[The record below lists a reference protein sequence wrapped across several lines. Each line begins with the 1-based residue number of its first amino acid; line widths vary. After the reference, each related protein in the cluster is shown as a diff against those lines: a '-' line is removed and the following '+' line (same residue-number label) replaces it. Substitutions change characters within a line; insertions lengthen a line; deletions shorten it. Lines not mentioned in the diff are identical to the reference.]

1 MLVKRG
7 LFHGR
12 DARAT
17 GLGLLPAMKLAVSMW
32 SYVHPW
38 KAGGF
43 GISEFVTAAKE
54 AGVDGVELLDLF
66 YQEPANAW
74 TGEHTAASIAHAR
87 RIALDAL
94 AANGLPCPI
103 FSVAN
108 DFAQADETKRAK
120 ALDNIRL
127 GIEEAGVYGAEV
139 IRVFAGDVKEGVTFE
154 QARAWIV
161 EGLAQASRLAAN
173 AGVRLA
179 LENHGTLAGR
189 SDQVRGLIK
198 DVREAAGNDV
208 LGANPD
214 TGNFLLVDAVAHEA
228 VAEVADLATMV
239 HFKDFRRPK
248 DDETAVYSSLTGTPY
263 VGAAIG
269 EGEVD
274 LEACVRAL
282 RAKGFDGWLSIEFE
296 GAEDPR
302 TAIPRS
308 VQAARK
314 FLG

>member
-1 MLVKRG
+1 
-7 LFHGR
+7 
-12 DARAT
+12 
-17 GLGLLPAMKLAVSMW
+17 MKLAVSMW
-32 SYVHPW
+32 SYVAPW

-43 GISEFVTAAKE
+43 GVLEFVAAAKA

-66 YQEPANAW
+66 YKEPAHAW
-74 TGEHTAASIAHAR
+74 TAEHTPESIAGAR
-87 RIALDAL
+87 RIAQDAL
-94 AANGLPCPI
+94 RESGLPCPI

-108 DFAQADETKRAK
+108 DFAQTDEAKRAK
-120 ALDNIRL
+120 ALDAIRL

-139 IRVFAGDVKEGVTFE
+139 VRVFAGDVKEGVTFD

-161 EGLAQASRLAAN
+161 EGLAEASRLAES

-189 SDQVRGLIK
+189 ADQVRGLIA
-198 DVREAAGNDV
+198 DVREMAGNDA

-214 TGNFLLVDAVAHEA
+214 TGNFLLVDAVPHEA
-228 VAEVADLATMV
+228 VAEVADLAAMV
-239 HFKDFRRPK
+239 HFKDFRRPNE
-248 DDETAVYSSLTGTPY
+248 DESAVYTSLAGTLY

-269 EGEVD
+269 EGVVD

-308 VQAARK
+308 VEVARR

>member
-1 MLVKRG
+1 MRG
-7 LFHGR
+7 LL
-12 DARAT
+12 A
-17 GLGLLPAMKLAVSMW
+17 AMKLAVSMW

-43 GISEFVTAAKE
+43 GIPEFVSAANE

-66 YQEPANAW
+66 YKEPANAW
-74 TGEHTAASIAHAR
+74 TGEHTPESIAAAR
-87 RIALDAL
+87 QIAKDAL
-94 AANGLPCPI
+94 RQNGLPCPI

-108 DFAQADETKRAK
+108 DFAQTDEAKRAK
-120 ALDNIRL
+120 ALNNIRL

-139 IRVFAGDVKEGVTFE
+139 VRVFAGDVKEGVTFE

-161 EGLAQASRLAAN
+161 EGLAEASRLAVD

-189 SDQVRGLIK
+189 ADQVRGLIK
-198 DVREAAGNDV
+198 DVREAAGNDA

-228 VAEVADLATMV
+228 VAEVADLAYMV
-239 HFKDFRRPK
+239 HFKDFRRPNE
-248 DDETAVYSSLTGTPY
+248 DEQAVYTSLSGTPY
-263 VGAAIG
+263 VGTAIG

-282 RAKGFDGWLSIEFE
+282 KAKGFDGWLSIEFE
-296 GAEDPR
+296 GAEDPG

-308 VQAARK
+308 IEAARR
-314 FLG
+314 FIG

>member
-1 MLVKRG
+1 
-7 LFHGR
+7 
-12 DARAT
+12 
-17 GLGLLPAMKLAVSMW
+17 MKLAVSMW
-32 SYVHPW
+32 SYVQPW

-43 GISEFVTAAKE
+43 GVPEFVTAAKE

-66 YQEPANAW
+66 YKPPAEAW
-74 TGEHTAASIAHAR
+74 TAEHTPESIAEAR
-87 RIALDAL
+87 QIAQDAL
-94 AANGLPCPI
+94 RESGLACPI

-108 DFAQADETKRAK
+108 DFAQDDPAKRAK
-120 ALDNIRL
+120 ALDTIRL
-127 GIEEAGVYGAEV
+127 GIEEAKVYGAEV
-139 IRVFAGDVKEGVTFE
+139 VRVFAGDVREGVTFE

-161 EGLAQASRLAAN
+161 EGLTEASRLAAS
-173 AGVRLA
+173 AGVKLA

-189 SDQVRGLIK
+189 ADQVRGLIG
-198 DVREAAGNDV
+198 DVRAAAGNEA

-228 VAEVADLATMV
+228 VAELADLAHMV
-239 HFKDFRRPK
+239 HFKDFRRVAEGEAP
-248 DDETAVYSSLTGTPY
+248 TYASLAGIGVVGT
-263 VGAAIG
+263 AIG
-269 EGEVD
+269 EGEVE

-308 VQAARK
+308 VAAARR
-314 FLG
+314 FIG